1 VRQRSFPSQVAPA
14 KAQKKQASKPAA
26 INSALSASDAETP
39 QAAVSTRIKTRRAR
53 MPQNESRAGRRKRL
67 VLPDTAL
74 RGSVPSGPVVVSA
87 EEVRRSQASKAAQT
101 TRAAEVKQAGDEL
114 MSSFNWRSQNTG
126 GRSVDL
132 LLQRLMSIGEST
144 DQGQITSLRQSERF
158 QAATQ
163 ATAGSKLD

>member
-1 VRQRSFPSQVAPA
+1 
-14 KAQKKQASKPAA
+14 
-26 INSALSASDAETP
+26 
-39 QAAVSTRIKTRRAR
+39 